1 MKMTSTAFL
10 FLPLLTV
17 ALLSGCGTTAVTATA
32 PQVASQALPAGIID
46 TPRLTAQGTVRDM
59 KMAEVSGRIGAWAKG
74 RIGAWAKGQELDA
87 STRADG
93 TPNTFGENL
102 AYWQSIHLAEA
113 QKLAPKL
120 GRGVTVAVIDTGIDP
135 THPMITGH
143 LAPQS
148 GWMDFANNDTDPTE
162 VPTQSNGAYGHG
174 TAVASLILQVAPN
187 ATILPIRALDSDGYG
202 SSSNLAKAVNWAVSQ
217 GVQVINISAV
227 SNVDNAL
234 TTALDNATKKGIYV
248 TLAAGNE
255 AVDQMPYPA
264 INARKAGGFKDYAL
278 NVAAVGSDSKLASF
292 SNYGHDLEISAPGVE
307 LVAAVPGGYAVASGT
322 SFASPVLAGSLALA
336 LSESRNAKYK
346 GKLAKQIMETG
357 TDMAKSNATYKSD
370 LLGDGLVNVQA
381 FLQSV
386 Q

>member
-1 MKMTSTAFL
+1 MKTLSKAAL
-10 FLPLLTV
+10 SLPLLTV
-17 ALLSGCGTTAVTATA
+17 ALLSGCGTTAVSTPQATT
-32 PQVASQALPAGIID
+32 QALPAGQID
-46 TPRLTAQGTVRDM
+46 TPRLTAQGDTRDM
-59 KMAEVSGRIGAWAKG
+59 KMAEISGRIGAWAKG
-74 RIGAWAKGQELDA
+74 RIGAWAKGQELDG
-87 STRADG
+87 STRPDG
-93 TPNTFGENL
+93 MPNTFGENL
-102 AYWQSIHLAEA
+102 PDWQSIHLTEA
-113 QKLAPKL
+113 QKLAPRL
-120 GRGVTVAVIDTGIDP
+120 GQGVTVAVIDTGIDLS
-135 THPMITGH
+135 HPMIEDH

-148 GWMDFANNDTDPTE
+148 SWMDFANGDTDPTE
-162 VPTQSNGAYGHG
+162 VPTQNNGAYGHG
-174 TAVASLILQVAPN
+174 TAVASLVLQVAPN

-202 SSSNLAKAVNWAVSQ
+202 SSTNLAKAVNWAVSQ

-255 AVDQMPYPA
+255 AVDKMPYPA
-264 INARKAGGFKDYAL
+264 INARKTGGFKDYAL

-322 SFASPVLAGSLALA
+322 SFASPVLAGTLALA
-336 LSESRNAKYK
+336 LSENRNSKYK
-346 GKLAKQIMETG
+346 GKLAEQITQTG
-357 TDMAKSNATYKSD
+357 TDITKMNATYKSD
-370 LLGDGLVNVQA
+370 ALGDGLVNVQA